1 MKRFVLACCLS
12 IACVGAYA
20 QGAPAPADVQLEQQA
35 ARFLDAWHDD
45 AAHAR
50 PAYFDKIAPDGVYIG
65 TDPTELW
72 HRGAF
77 RAWARPYFAR
87 GKAWTFHAVQRHV
100 YVGPDRRTLWFD
112 ELLDTQMGP
121 CRASGVLLREGGSFQ
136 IAHYQLSLTVP
147 NALTAKVSALIAG
160 AADR

>member
-1 MKRFVLACCLS
+1 MTRFLLACCLS

-20 QGAPAPADVQLEQQA
+20 QTDAELEQQA
-35 ARFLDAWHDD
+35 ARFLDGWHDD

-50 PAYFDKIAPDGVYIG
+50 AAYFDKMTPDAVYLG
-65 TDPTELW
+65 TDATELW
-72 HRGAF
+72 HREEF

-87 GKAWTFHAVQRHV
+87 GHAWTFHAVQRHV

-121 CRASGVLLREGGSFQ
+121 CRASGVLVREGERLR
-136 IAHYQLSLTVP
+136 IAHYQLALAVP
-147 NALTAKVSALIAG
+147 NALTRQVTALIAG
-160 AADR
+160 AAGK